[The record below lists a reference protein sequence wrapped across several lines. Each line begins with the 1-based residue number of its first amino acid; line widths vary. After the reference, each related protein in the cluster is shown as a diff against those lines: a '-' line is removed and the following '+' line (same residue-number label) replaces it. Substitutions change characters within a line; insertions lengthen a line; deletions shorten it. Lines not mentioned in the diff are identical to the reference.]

1 MRTAILAA
9 TLALL
14 PLTVQGAELNP
25 CDWRASAE
33 MIVEPWQENTATSDD
48 IRIALID
55 TAEPAFAAFHLLVLS
70 PDEQGG
76 RQCNLLS
83 AQSDEGFAAIDFD
96 GIEIDDVPDGQMLAI
111 STFHYND
118 GIGAVD
124 MENPVYLHLIINR
137 EAGTIRLEEGL

>member
-1 MRTAILAA
+1 MRTALLAT

-14 PLTVQGAELNP
+14 SFPAPAAELND

-33 MIVEPWQENTATSDD
+33 MIVEPWEANTASSDD

-55 TAEPAFAAFHLLVLS
+55 TAEPALAAFHLLVLS
-70 PDEQGG
+70 PDPEGG

-83 AQSDEGFAAIDFD
+83 AHPDEGFGAIDFE
-96 GIEIDDVPDGQMLAI
+96 GIEIADVPDGLMLAV
-111 STFHYND
+111 STFYYND
-118 GIGAVD
+118 AMGSVD
-124 MENPVYLHLIINR
+124 MENPVYLHLIIDP